1 MLSPSSKV
9 STLLILFVLLTA
21 CSTDANVPQP
31 TQKAVAVEEPTA
43 APVLVPSPLPTVP
56 PPIPP
61 TPVPSATPED
71 PELNRKFGVAVQD
84 YVRES
89 WGGWDEGE
97 FIGQC
102 LIDKATSITATA
114 REAVV
119 QHGIDE
125 AFDEVSGTHLQS
137 LSTVW
142 NLCKSES
149 ETTASPSDSGELAI
163 NCSLDDAKQQVTCE
177 ASGYV
182 EDARLYWWTN
192 SEQAEG
198 EGGAFAFTITR
209 ARPDLSIMFE
219 ECNSGTCQTVTTTL
233 DTAHLMP
240 PEPPPEEHHEE
251 PPPEEPLTPTA
262 QVTVTSK
269 SSTREAPTPATH
281 SPAFNGEACITD
293 SNPELVFTHEVVPLE
308 HIRHTAP
315 PGSVIVG
322 MLKRHMYF
330 FVGDGIPVQ
339 EWSGYPRSVPVFA
352 PVESWLRTV
361 NVYQNSVGGKQ
372 VLEYEFIFEATCEVW
387 YRLGHLGPLS
397 ERIEA
402 LGPFQLG
409 YNRVETPLHVDGGEL
424 VSYWSGV
431 NPGGN
436 MDLGVFNTTVE
447 QVLANPSRASD
458 GYHDQQRYEDCPL
471 DYFPDE
477 LRSKYYSM
485 LSEEDTRERVNTTTC
500 RRSADQDI
508 AGTISGE
515 WFVPEKYGSVMAI
528 GTSLLGSAR
537 ITYSRMSHE
546 QFAEAFTI
554 SVSPNDQ
561 TYIHPTQVTSEHC
574 YQSPASDAYVYL
586 ELVSP
591 TDLQVEYGTGT
602 CADRT
607 PTITFT
613 VER

>member
-198 EGGAFAFTITR
+198 EGGTFAFTITR

-219 ECNSGTCQTVTTTL
+219 ECKSGTCQTVTTTL

-240 PEPPPEEHHEE
+240 PKPATEPP
-251 PPPEEPLTPTA
+251 TPTTQA
-262 QVTVTSK
+262 TITPKSFTPEAATPVTP
-269 SSTREAPTPATH
+269 SS
-281 SPAFNGEACITD
+281 AFDGDACITD
-293 SNPELVFTHEVVPLE
+293 RDPQLVFTHEVVPLE

-361 NVYQNSVGGKQ
+361 NVYQNNVAGKQ

-402 LGPFQLG
+402 LGPFQVG

>member
-352 PVESWLRTV
+352 PVEAWLRTV
-361 NVYQNSVGGKQ
+361 NVYQNNVAGKQ
-372 VLEYEFIFEATCEVW
+372 VLEYEFIFEATCEVR